1 MSNIEQLVQIDSSVI
16 LSLFVI
22 LFGIVAIAQVIE
34 KVSIYIGKPVSW
46 VRNKN
51 KDHETIEKI
60 TETLEALRKQ
70 QDTDR
75 MQSIKHD
82 KEIKDD
88 IDRFSS
94 MFLDKSVEDM
104 RWRILDFASAISNGR
119 KFNRES
125 YDFIIHTYDQYEKIL
140 KELGKTNGVI
150 DETIVYIKDEFREHL
165 RNGDFK

>member
-34 KVSIYIGKPVSW
+34 KVSIYVGKPVSW

-104 RWRILDFASAISNGR
+104 RWRILDFASAISNGI
-119 KFNRES
+119 S
-125 YDFIIHTYDQYEKIL
+125 
-140 KELGKTNGVI
+140 
-150 DETIVYIKDEFREHL
+150 
-165 RNGDFK
+165 